1 MLQKLN
7 FKPGFNKQVTDSG
20 AESQWVDGDFVRF
33 RYGLPEKIGGWKQLT
48 NSNTTLPGV
57 ARAQHAFTSLT
68 GERYVAIGTSQGL
81 FLYYEGEFFDIT
93 PIDNDVITGA
103 DFDATSGSATV
114 TVNKTSH
121 GLQNGRYVTFSS
133 VTVPTGSG
141 YATTDFTNNSFEVLN
156 ATSNTFEITMP
167 SNSAGDTSGTGS
179 AQIDPYVIVGPT
191 FQTVGLGWGTAAWG
205 GASGL
210 TTTLNG
216 ALLDDTNGTGGSG
229 TSITLTSTANFPTTG
244 AIKVGAEFI
253 SYTGISG
260 NDLTGI
266 TRAAAGTT
274 PSTTLNGTLLDNT
287 NGTSGSN
294 IALTSTSGFATSGV
308 IKIGTE
314 LISYT
319 GISANNLTGITRG
332 VSGTRTAHSSGA
344 VVTGASAH
352 SSGASVE
359 YYIGWGQSAI
369 SSTITLD
376 PGLWSLDNF
385 GQILIATIHNGET
398 FTWNAGTASARNVRA
413 TIMTNAPTK
422 SRLTQ
427 VSDRDR
433 HVFHFGTETTI
444 GTSTTQDPMFI
455 RFSDQE
461 NFNSY
466 TPTAI
471 NTAGTFRL
479 DKGNEI
485 IGAVS
490 GKDYT
495 LVLTDTSAYVIQFV
509 GPPFTFSVRQ
519 VGTNCGLIGQNA
531 LSYSDGKVFWMS
543 GEGGFFVYDGTVK
556 AIPCLVEDFVFTTN
570 GDNLGINYNSSMLVY
585 AEHNSLYNEIN
596 WFYPTSDSQ
605 QVNRCVTYNYAE
617 NLWTTGSLARTTYID
632 TGVYDLPYATE
643 YNKTALPTF
652 PIQGVTA
659 TYGAT
664 TYYEHEVGKD
674 QVNSSGTTSID
685 AFIQSGD
692 FDITASRSALGGST
706 GLADLRGD
714 GQFIM
719 SIKKF
724 VPDFKI
730 LDGNSKITLLLNNYP
745 TDTASSSPLGPFTIT
760 SSTDKIDTRARARLL
775 AIKIE
780 NDAVGETWRYGTL
793 RVDIKPDG
801 RR

>member
-7 FKPGFNKQVTDSG
+7 FKPGFNKQITDSG

-121 GLQNGRYVTFSS
+121 GLQNGRYITFSS

-156 ATSNTFEITMP
+156 KTNDTFEITMP
-167 SNSAGDTSGTGS
+167 SNSAGTTSGTGA
-179 AQIDPYVIVGPT
+179 AQIDPYVIIGPT
-191 FQTVGLGWGTAAWG
+191 FQTVGLGWGTAGWD

-229 TSITLTSTANFPTTG
+229 TSITLTSTDNFPTTG

-266 TRAAAGTT
+266 TRAAAGT
-274 PSTTLNGTLLDNT
+274 
-287 NGTSGSN
+287 
-294 IALTSTSGFATSGV
+294 
-308 IKIGTE
+308 
-314 LISYT
+314 
-319 GISANNLTGITRG
+319 R
-332 VSGTRTAHSSGA
+332 
-344 VVTGASAH
+344 SAH
-352 SSGASVE
+352 SNGASVE
-359 YYIGWGQSAI
+359 YYIGWGESAI

-413 TIMTNAPTK
+413 TIMANAPTRT
-422 SRLTQ
+422 RLTQ

-444 GTSTTQDPMFI
+444 GDSTTQDPMFI

-461 NFNSY
+461 NFNVY
-466 TPTAI
+466 QPTAI

-495 LVLTDTSAYVIQFV
+495 LVLTDTSAYVIQYV
-509 GPPFTFSVRQ
+509 GPPFTFSIRQ

-543 GEGGFFVYDGTVK
+543 GEGGFFVFDGTVK
-556 AIPCLVEDFVFTTN
+556 AIPCLVEDFVFTTS
-570 GDNLGINYNSSMLVY
+570 GDNLGINYNSSMLIY
-585 AEHNSLYNEIN
+585 AEHNSLYNEIS

-605 QVNRCVTYNYAE
+605 QINRCVVYNYAE
-617 NLWTTGSLARTTYID
+617 NLWTTSSLARTTYID

-643 YNKTALPTF
+643 YSKTALPTF
-652 PIQGVTA
+652 SIQGVTA

-664 TYYEHEVGKD
+664 TYYEHETGTD

-692 FDITASRSALGGST
+692 FDIVNSNNMANLQ
-706 GLADLRGD
+706 GD

-719 SIKKF
+719 SIKRF
-724 VPDFKI
+724 VPDFKV

-760 SSTDKIDTRARARLL
+760 SSTDKVDTRARGRLL

-780 NDAVGETWRYGTL
+780 NDAIGETWRYGTL